1 MGQQTTISRYQT
13 KVWTTGTLTTV
24 RLYETNVVSFF
35 HDGIL
40 PFQVYHRDAVV
51 LNSGGWRTVTT
62 KSRMNQA
69 SNQYDLGYQVYQHNF
84 QWFVRTRHDGILP
97 FVDGMGFH
105 A

>member
-13 KVWTTGTLTTV
+13 KVWTTGSLTTV
-24 RLYETNVVSFF
+24 RLYATNVVSFF
-35 HDGIL
+35 TGDS
-40 PFQVYHRDAVV
+40 PAVV
-51 LNSGGWRTVTT
+51 LNSGGWRTTTT